1 MYRKVFQIMVV
12 ASCMS
17 VAHAQNPIIRNQF
30 TADPTARI
38 FNGRIYL
45 FPSHDIISPVEPEKR
60 WFSMPRLSHVLI
72 HRSRRMDRSWR
83 HPVTGAGAMGKSESI
98 FHVGT
103 RLCGTQR
110 EVLLLL
116 SRYSKVRYRT
126 KRGFGIGVAIADGL
140 FHPQF
145 VPQEKPIAGV
155 SGIDPCVM
163 KATDG
168 NTICSGVVEA

>member
-60 WFSMPRLSHVLI
+60 LSLI
-72 HRSRRMDRSWR
+72 H
-83 HPVTGAGAMGKSESI
+83 I
-98 FHVGT
+98 
-103 RLCGTQR
+103 
-110 EVLLLL
+110 
-116 SRYSKVRYRT
+116 
-126 KRGFGIGVAIADGL
+126 
-140 FHPQF
+140 
-145 VPQEKPIAGV
+145 
-155 SGIDPCVM
+155 
-163 KATDG
+163 
-168 NTICSGVVEA
+168 